1 MSEENE
7 KNDLSY
13 TVDDLVE
20 AKASGWTKFY
30 RGKIIKVN
38 KDDDKDI
45 TYDIQFDDG
54 EKKTG
59 LKANQI
65 KKAIEEDK
73 EEETVNVLEEVM
85 AFCRSRQFLK
95 IFEDYIISHIKYFKD
110 IEFHDKLTVMRLEW
124 ITQYEEYLDLF
135 NNTLATK
142 FEELGVNK
150 DDFFKELSDA
160 DEGNRLSPE
169 ERHFMTLMRAS
180 ADMADWIRIM
190 TREARYYYQTG
201 MSHFGYVP
209 PEAVKNDVEYVD
221 PRFAK

>member
-7 KNDLSY
+7 KNDLLY

-54 EKKTG
+54 EKKTA

-73 EEETVNVLEEVM
+73 EEETVNVL
-85 AFCRSRQFLK
+85 
-95 IFEDYIISHIKYFKD
+95 
-110 IEFHDKLTVMRLEW
+110 
-124 ITQYEEYLDLF
+124 
-135 NNTLATK
+135 
-142 FEELGVNK
+142 
-150 DDFFKELSDA
+150 
-160 DEGNRLSPE
+160 
-169 ERHFMTLMRAS
+169 
-180 ADMADWIRIM
+180 
-190 TREARYYYQTG
+190 
-201 MSHFGYVP
+201 
-209 PEAVKNDVEYVD
+209 
-221 PRFAK
+221 